1 MLDLAAAERLT
12 TGCCIILST
21 PSFCA
26 VLHKQVC
33 LWYQLML
40 QYIDSSQSYHES
52 SFIDRLFALQLLEQQ
67 VTSSHERSHF
77 FRHVNGRLHTTHIFS
92 GKLDLLGFFSFLSLP
107 PRPLPNNLVVILVDD
122 DAADVIFEWATVE
135 DGSIN
140 EEQLRPISED
150 ELAKSQAAAINCNL

>member
-26 VLHKQVC
+26 VLHKQVFRC
-33 LWYQLML
+33 LHML
-40 QYIDSSQSYHES
+40 RYIHSSLAYHES

-122 DAADVIFEWATVE
+122 DAADIIFE
-135 DGSIN
+135 
-140 EEQLRPISED
+140 
-150 ELAKSQAAAINCNL
+150 